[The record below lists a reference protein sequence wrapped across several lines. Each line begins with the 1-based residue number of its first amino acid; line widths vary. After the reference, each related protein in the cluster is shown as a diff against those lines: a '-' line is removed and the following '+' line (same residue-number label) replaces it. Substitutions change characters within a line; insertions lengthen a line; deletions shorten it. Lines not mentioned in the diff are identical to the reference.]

1 MRFFRLC
8 SVLKHAMVK
17 RLRDFL
23 RDISNRRNPINTDFL
38 GHLPFGV
45 GVLCFAYFSISGMF
59 FLRLCLFTRPFEVAA
74 VFSI

>member
-1 MRFFRLC
+1 MQVYRLIFMT
-8 SVLKHAMVK
+8 KRAMVK

-23 RDISNRRNPINTDFL
+23 RDISNRRNPIDTDFL